1 MIIVFDFQAPILYDY
16 SMDEVVREKL
26 NKVFQSY
33 PQIKLVYLF
42 GSQAKGEVG
51 PLSDYDFA
59 VYFDEKDPKNMFD
72 IKLKLMDQL
81 SRVLG
86 TDEVEIAILNLSEM
100 PEFKFNV
107 IKEGDLI
114 CEEEP
119 FRAMVEPKILNEYF
133 DFKLLLDRYGLTKA

>member
-1 MIIVFDFQAPILYDY
+1 
-16 SMDEVVREKL
+16 MDEVVREKL

-51 PLSDYDFA
+51 PLSDHDFA
-59 VYFDEKDPKNMFD
+59 IYFDEKDPRKMFD
-72 IKLKLMDQL
+72 IKLEVLGQL
-81 SRVLG
+81 SGVLRS
-86 TDEVEIAILNLSEM
+86 DSIDIVILNLSEI
-100 PEFKFNV
+100 PELKFNV

-114 CEEEP
+114 YEEEP
-119 FRAMVEPKILNEYF
+119 FRVIVEPKILNEYF